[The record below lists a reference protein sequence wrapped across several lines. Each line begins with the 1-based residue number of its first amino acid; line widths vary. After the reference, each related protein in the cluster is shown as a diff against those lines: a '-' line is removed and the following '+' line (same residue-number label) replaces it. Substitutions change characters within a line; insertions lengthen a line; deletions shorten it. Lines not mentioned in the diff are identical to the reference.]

1 MYVTDLLKSNVKG
14 VEGSF
19 LMKDGEV
26 IECDLDEEKLYF
38 LSKSILF
45 LTGSFLE
52 SKKDLRKISIAAHE
66 HCIIFFY
73 DTYILG
79 TVVSQDT
86 NFPLVEMMSNKLLHT
101 YEDQPEKQ
109 QEIVDEILQRIDSFM
124 G

>member
-1 MYVTDLLKSNVKG
+1 MYVTNLLKSNVKG

-52 SKKDLRKISIAAHE
+52 SKKDLRNSA
-66 HCIIFFY
+66 Y
-73 DTYILG
+73 GQPRT
-79 TVVSQDT
+79 
-86 NFPLVEMMSNKLLHT
+86 PLVRHVKPESENSDSSLDSNSMKSGSKSPKNT
-101 YEDQPEKQ
+101 
-109 QEIVDEILQRIDSFM
+109 DSRNRR
-124 G
+124 